1 MKLLCV
7 TNNALTLLDLM
18 EAHALSRARVISL
31 FPSALP
37 TTPHSL
43 SPSACACTIHVCAPP
58 MLRDCIY
65 VCVCVCVCVHART
78 RTHTQTHAHST
89 CVWIMRKVCVCVCEN
104 VSLCARRTFPGQQ
117 KKLNKTRT
125 KHKTWQRIV
134 RDIGRKTIGRQ
145 TKVRDKTDMA
155 KNSS

>member
-65 VCVCVCVCVHART
+65 VCVCVCVCAR
-78 RTHTQTHAHST
+78 THAHT
-89 CVWIMRKVCVCVCEN
+89 HTNARTLYMCLDHAEGVCLCV
-104 VSLCARRTFPGQQ
+104 
-117 KKLNKTRT
+117 
-125 KHKTWQRIV
+125 
-134 RDIGRKTIGRQ
+134 
-145 TKVRDKTDMA
+145 
-155 KNSS
+155 